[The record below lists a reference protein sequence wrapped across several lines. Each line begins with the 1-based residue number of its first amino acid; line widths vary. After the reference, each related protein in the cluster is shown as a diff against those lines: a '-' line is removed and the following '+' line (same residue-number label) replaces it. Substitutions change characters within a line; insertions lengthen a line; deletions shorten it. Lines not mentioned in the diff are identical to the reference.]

1 MGWRSPGLDV
11 PAGALGMLRVRGEN
25 RTSPALEAAW
35 PVRVERTFNFADLF
49 SLFFPFHR
57 RYFAKYIYIGD
68 WGLNFGNGENYRN
81 VILEEGEKWEKDE
94 SKDEIWELSERG
106 MLPLLPFLVE
116 QVLFF
121 GILLD
126 VFLEREISLQS
137 SAIIDLYL
145 AQLESPWRRNWLT
158 IPAGVFP
165 KEIIWIE
172 P

>member
-35 PVRVERTFNFADLF
+35 PVRVERAFNFTDLF

-57 RYFAKYIYIGD
+57 RYFAKYIYWRLGIEFWKRWKLSKRDTRG
-68 WGLNFGNGENYRN
+68 GGEMGERW
-81 VILEEGEKWEKDE
+81 IEGWN
-94 SKDEIWELSERG
+94 LRVGRERG
-106 MLPLLPFLVE
+106 MFPLLPFLVE